1 MSQGD
6 RSNASGFT
14 AVGEFAEWETVE
26 YVFDD
31 RRRTGG
37 HREYLCRVGD
47 FEEPRW
53 LKATDVSG
61 EFLAVWEAGEAAR
74 VDKRDHDRSKNARKQ
89 KRDAEVSSSVQTFR
103 DSEAGK
109 MLLSQRPNVRSDAG
123 PNRKSDCTRAMARM
137 SQDNFKLHT
146 IRTSDHKRAEAD
158 AVKVGKAF
166 SVPWPANSTTS
177 GSTHSRSTGS
187 R

>member
-61 EFLAVWEAGEAAR
+61 ECLAVWEAGEAAR
-74 VDKRDHDRSKNARKQ
+74 IDKRDYERSSQHQQECTQAAAGRRGEQ
-89 KRDAEVSSSVQTFR
+89 LCADLPRLRGGQDA
-103 DSEAGK
+103 A
-109 MLLSQRPNVRSDAG
+109 L
-123 PNRKSDCTRAMARM
+123 
-137 SQDNFKLHT
+137 
-146 IRTSDHKRAEAD
+146 AEAQC
-158 AVKVGKAF
+158 AE
-166 SVPWPANSTTS
+166 
-177 GSTHSRSTGS
+177 
-187 R
+187 